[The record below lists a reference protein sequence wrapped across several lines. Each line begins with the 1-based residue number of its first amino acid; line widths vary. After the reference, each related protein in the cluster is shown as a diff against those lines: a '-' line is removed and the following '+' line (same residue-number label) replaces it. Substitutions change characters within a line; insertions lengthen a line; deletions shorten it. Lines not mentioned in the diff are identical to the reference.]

1 MTKNDRPETCP
12 RHKIGV
18 TGNRFFFS
26 HQHHCHQITIFVDK
40 LSKFFSG
47 SLLLGNTVWAQ
58 LTEHTVFINA
68 GQEKVQCF
76 PDDMTSSLI
85 GESSLKVMTALF

>member
-1 MTKNDRPETCP
+1 MITPKYVLNIKLVSPE
-12 RHKIGV
+12 IGSILV
-18 TGNRFFFS
+18 TNITVVIFCR
-26 HQHHCHQITIFVDK
+26 QILIFI
-40 LSKFFSG
+40 SG

-58 LTEHTVFINA
+58 GTEHTVFINV

>member
-1 MTKNDRPETCP
+1 MFDQKLVSPE
-12 RHKIGV
+12 IVFLV
-18 TGNRFFFS
+18 TNNTV
-26 HQHHCHQITIFVDK
+26 INIIIFVDK
-40 LSKFFSG
+40 LSKKISG

-58 LTEHTVFINA
+58 GTEHTVFINA